1 MPDHQLPEVSLANE
15 EWDFSGCPED
25 EIVELL
31 ITDGA
36 AINAKNDDGD
46 TPLDIADNMEILQ
59 LIRKHGGKTGEELKA
74 EGK

>member
-1 MPDHQLPEVSLANE
+1 MHLAANE
-15 EWDFSGCPED
+15 GYN

-36 AINAKNDDGD
+36 AINAKNDDSD

-74 EGK
+74 DENWFYWELQKTMC